1 MTLKTGADA
10 DNTEINYILKYI
22 KINIMKIF
30 VIPVIPDSYSII
42 LTYYLTIDISRPR
55 KVNKSWKINLWNS
68 YVLLF
73 CIFYLYI
80 QIKIF
85 RNNLFFNKNKSINQV
100 KVKESNWSM
109 YCTASNISE
118 SHRWRSLNVLPSH
131 WRPDPSAVP
140 CCPLPVNTQ
149 HYSVTTALLQHAQQP
164 RQIFTRSSEQ
174 RLF

>member
-42 LTYYLTIDISRPR
+42 LTYNLTIDISRPK
-55 KVNKSWKINLWNS
+55 KVNKSWIKKI
-68 YVLLF
+68 YEICMF
-73 CIFYLYI
+73 CSSVYFICIYKFKYFLIIYFL
-80 QIKIF
+80 IKT
-85 RNNLFFNKNKSINQV
+85 NQV
-100 KVKESNWSM
+100 KFKESNWSM
-109 YCTASNISE
+109 YCTGSNICE

-149 HYSVTTALLQHAQQP
+149 HYYSTLNSPGRYLPAQANKDCFRTNITP
-164 RQIFTRSSEQ
+164 
-174 RLF
+174 